1 MVTFGKCFF
10 FANRALGKIWVGLI
24 RLLDE
29 GNAVSGFRI
38 YGNLRVAGKDKN

>member
-1 MVTFGKCFF
+1 M
-10 FANRALGKIWVGLI
+10 GLI
-24 RLLDE
+24 RILDE